1 MLALILSLL
10 AATPSTGRHVV
21 EDPRGFQFT
30 LPSGF
35 EPFPGFKPTASK
47 LYAFAK
53 NGGTPDA
60 VILAIDVLDG
70 PTTAG
75 GPSRSCGALMNSMD
89 RTVGK
94 PITEPWQG
102 QQLSGLRLVLTQMFG
117 EIVVDCVDV
126 PVQPNA
132 LSLMVS
138 GKPANEAFIQETF
151 RSVLSSVAS
160 PSPVQHSPIPILVG
174 VVGSALVLAL
184 GLGVRGL
191 WKRP

>member
-1 MLALILSLL
+1 MFALFLSLL
-10 AATPSTGRHVV
+10 AATPSAEPRVI
-21 EDPRGFQFT
+21 EDPRGFQFS
-30 LPSGF
+30 LPAGF
-35 EPFPGFKPTASK
+35 EPFPGFKPTATK

-75 GPSRSCGALMNSMD
+75 APSRSCGALMNSMG

-94 PITEPWQG
+94 PITERWAG
-102 QQLSGLRLVLTQMFG
+102 LDLSGLRLVLTQMFG
-117 EIVVDCVDV
+117 EVVVHCVDI
-126 PVQPNA
+126 PLEPNA

-151 RSVLSSVAS
+151 RSVLSSVTS

-174 VVGSALVLAL
+174 LVGSALVIAL
-184 GLGVRGL
+184 GLGVRARR
-191 WKRP
+191 KRP